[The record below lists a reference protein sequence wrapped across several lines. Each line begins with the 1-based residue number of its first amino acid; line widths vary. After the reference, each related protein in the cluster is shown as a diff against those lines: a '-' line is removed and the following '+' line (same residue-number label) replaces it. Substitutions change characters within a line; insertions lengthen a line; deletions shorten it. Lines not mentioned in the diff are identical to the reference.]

1 MYAADPEPLDVVGVV
16 IDMKERIDLNNGE
29 RYSEF
34 DTDSK
39 YGHHPKAD
47 GGFERISCFPT
58 RTMFVL
64 GSCA

>member
-1 MYAADPEPLDVVGVV
+1 MFAAHPELLDVV

-47 GGFERISCFPT
+47 GGFERISCFST
-58 RTMFVL
+58 L
-64 GSCA
+64 